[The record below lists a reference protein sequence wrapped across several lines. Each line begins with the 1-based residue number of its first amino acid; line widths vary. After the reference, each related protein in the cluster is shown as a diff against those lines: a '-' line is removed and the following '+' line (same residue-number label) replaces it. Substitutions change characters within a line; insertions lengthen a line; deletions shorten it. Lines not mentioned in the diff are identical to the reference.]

1 MTSRPYLAPGQR
13 LYLARDPQSP
23 RPRSTEPAALG
34 FVQTAETIRVP
45 AVPTGTQP
53 PLSRNYIA
61 GLRGAPPN
69 PCLAADYVGEG
80 SARPQ
85 SAIAAL
91 NSPGGGS
98 KGGSRRPPLD
108 TSRPI
113 PEPLRKHIETS
124 NFSKQLT
131 RDQWTSIA
139 IR

>member
-1 MTSRPYLAPGQR
+1 MVVSQFRT
-13 LYLARDPQSP
+13 
-23 RPRSTEPAALG
+23 AAGRISLH
-34 FVQTAETIRVP
+34 
-45 AVPTGTQP
+45 
-53 PLSRNYIA
+53 LS

-85 SAIAAL
+85 SALAAL
-91 NSPGGGS
+91 NSPGAS
-98 KGGSRRPPLD
+98 KGGSRRPPID

-131 RDQWTSIA
+131 REQWTSIA